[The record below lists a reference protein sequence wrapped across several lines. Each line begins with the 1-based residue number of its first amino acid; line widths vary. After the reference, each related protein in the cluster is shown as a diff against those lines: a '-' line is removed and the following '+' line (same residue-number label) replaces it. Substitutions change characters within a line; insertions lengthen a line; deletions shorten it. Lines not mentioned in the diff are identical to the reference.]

1 MTIFKT
7 REEAY
12 KRASEL
18 KAQHKGA
25 ITEGSVALGSMQ
37 NGKFVERK
45 FKTFEVWYSRY
56 DEQEGWLECVLTI
69 MYES

>member
-1 MTIFKT
+1 MSNYEIIEKT
-7 REEAY
+7 EESFFGY
-12 KRASEL
+12 SGWY
-18 KAQHKGA
+18 GA